1 MIAEPL
7 DSCLRAGLF
16 LCCAIPITAVD
27 LRSARIPD
35 AFSLGGLACLSLYDA
50 LLSPSLLLGDCLAA
64 ALAFA
69 LFFGIRHFTRG
80 LGFGD
85 LKYAASI
92 AFYTGFPYCF
102 AAMASSAIAAMLFFV
117 AAVAFFGKRRTMM
130 IPFAPFLTIGALVA
144 AAIKIAYG
152 GRSGGP

>member
-1 MIAEPL
+1 MPESS
-7 DSCLRAGLF
+7 DSYLCAALF
-16 LCCAIPITAVD
+16 LCCAIPITAID
-27 LRSARIPD
+27 LKSARIPD
-35 AFSLGGLACLSLYDA
+35 AYSLGGLACLSLHDA
-50 LLSPSLLLGDCLAA
+50 LLSPSSLLGDCLAA

-69 LFFGIRHFTRG
+69 LFLGIRAFTKG

-85 LKYAASI
+85 LKYAALI

-102 AAMASSAIAAMLFFV
+102 AAMATAATAAMLFFV

-152 GRSGGP
+152 GGSCGL

>member
-1 MIAEPL
+1 MLESL
-7 DSCLRAGLF
+7 DPCLRAALF

-27 LRSARIPD
+27 LKSARIPD
-35 AFSLGGLACLSLYDA
+35 AYSLGGIVCLSLYDA
-50 LLSPSLLLGDCLAA
+50 LLSSSLLLGDSLAA

-69 LFFGIRHFTRG
+69 LFLGIRIFTKG

-85 LKYAASI
+85 LKYAALI

-102 AAMASSAIAAMLFFV
+102 AAMASAAIAAMLFFV
-117 AAVAFFGKRRTMM
+117 AAIAFGGKRRTMM

-144 AAIKIAYG
+144 AAIKIAHG
-152 GRSGGP
+152 ERSGGL